1 MIWIIAILQTLLFVL
16 AAPLLSGL
24 VKNVKCKLQNRTAP
38 SIFQPY
44 FNLNKLFR
52 KEVLIADTTS
62 QMFCVAPYMIF
73 IATIC
78 ACSLIPLL
86 IVNTANTIPA
96 DIIVIV
102 GLLSLAR
109 LFLMLAGMDTGTS
122 FGGMGSSRESLIST
136 IAEPALVIILFSFA
150 IIAMST
156 NLSSIINY
164 MITKKLWLE
173 PSLIFAMIG
182 FSLITLAETG
192 RVPVDNPA
200 THLELTM
207 IHEAMILEYS
217 GRYLALIEW
226 AAQIKFMLY
235 AVLLINLFFPWGIT
249 NTLSLYCIGLSIL
262 ILAIKLVLFVIVL
275 GLVESSLAKMRLFRA
290 PYMLNV
296 AFVCGLLSILIR
308 IIVKVG

>member
-52 KEVLIADTTS
+52 KEVLIATTTS
-62 QMFCVAPYMIF
+62 QVFRAAPYVIF
-73 IATIC
+73 VATVF
-78 ACSLIPLL
+78 ACSLVPLL
-86 IVNTANTIPA
+86 IVSTAGTMFA

-109 LFLMLAGMDTGTS
+109 FFLMLAGMDTGTS
-122 FGGMGSSRESLIST
+122 FGGMGSSREALIST
-136 IAEPALVIILFSFA
+136 IAEPALVITFFSFA

-164 MITKKLWLE
+164 MITQKLWLE
-173 PSLIFAMIG
+173 PSLIFALIG

-249 NTLSLYCIGLSIL
+249 DILSWYNIGSSML
-262 ILAIKLVLFVIVL
+262 ILAAKLVFFVIVL